1 MAWREIS
8 RTIQA
13 EGSSPRAAAERVAH
27 RLGSRRDDRRQ
38 AAAATC
44 EIDGGWSVSITARP
58 YSSYL
63 YSAVVEGIFRPTD
76 RGCLFEGRVRPGWGT
91 FLFNLTLVVI
101 PAAGALWFTMN
112 ALGGSGNTG
121 SRLERL
127 ALAAL
132 LGMMAL
138 TVWRMVFRDLRR
150 LTAEL
155 EAEFLAA
162 IRP

>member
-1 MAWREIS
+1 MAWRDIS

-13 EGSSPRAAAERVAH
+13 EGSSSRAAAERVAH
-27 RLGSRRDDRRQ
+27 RLGAQRDDRRQ

-44 EIDGGWSVSITARP
+44 ESDGRWSVSVAARP

-63 YSAVVEGIFRPTD
+63 YSAVVEGTFRPTD
-76 RGCLFEGRVRPGWGT
+76 RGCLFDGRVRPGWGT

-101 PAAGALWFTMN
+101 PAAGALWFTMD
-112 ALGGSGNTG
+112 ALGGSGNAG
-121 SRLERL
+121 SRLGRL
-127 ALAAL
+127 ALAAFFA
-132 LGMMAL
+132 MMAL
-138 TVWRMVFRDLRR
+138 TVWRMILRDLRR

-155 EAEFLAA
+155 EAEFQAA

>member
-13 EGSSPRAAAERVAH
+13 EGSSSRAAAERVAH
-27 RLGSRRDDRRQ
+27 RLGGRRDDRQQ
-38 AAAATC
+38 AAAATR
-44 EIDGGWSVSITARP
+44 EADDRWSVSVTARP

-63 YSAVVEGIFRPTD
+63 YSAVLEGIFRPTD
-76 RGCLFEGRVRPGWGT
+76 RGCLFEGRVRPGWGP

-112 ALGGSGNTG
+112 ALGGSGGAG

-132 LGMMAL
+132 FGMMAL
-138 TVWRMVFRDLRR
+138 TVRR

-155 EAEFLAA
+155 EAEFQAA